1 MKNIIRNISST
12 TLVAVLSMGIF
23 ISIVFGAYF
32 LLSPADSNTEGSH
45 AALELEYVENIED
58 DKIKSVSE
66 VYPIKPSFFYVRKH
80 YFVTDEKGANFLVE
94 MESYGPEL
102 IFSHKSQE
110 VKEDSEMSKMLDEA
124 IEQSKK

>member
-1 MKNIIRNISST
+1 M
-12 TLVAVLSMGIF
+12 
-23 ISIVFGAYF
+23 VFGTYF

-66 VYPIKPSFFYVRKH
+66 VYPGKSSFFYGRKH
-80 YFVTDEKGANFLVE
+80 YFVKDEKGTPFLVE
-94 MESYGPEL
+94 MEGYGPEL